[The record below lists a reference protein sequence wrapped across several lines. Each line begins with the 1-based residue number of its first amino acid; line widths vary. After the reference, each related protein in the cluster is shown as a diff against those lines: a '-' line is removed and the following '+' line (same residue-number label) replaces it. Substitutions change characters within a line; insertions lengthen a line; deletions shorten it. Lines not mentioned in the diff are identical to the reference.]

1 MALLLCICY
10 LDAYSGD
17 LSKVLFPLLLKVVLH
32 ILDAN
37 TFLLFSIYDLFN
49 LR

>member
-1 MALLLCICY
+1 MALLLCVCY
-10 LDAYSGD
+10 LDAYLGD

-37 TFLLFSIYDLFN
+37 ILLLLSIYELFN